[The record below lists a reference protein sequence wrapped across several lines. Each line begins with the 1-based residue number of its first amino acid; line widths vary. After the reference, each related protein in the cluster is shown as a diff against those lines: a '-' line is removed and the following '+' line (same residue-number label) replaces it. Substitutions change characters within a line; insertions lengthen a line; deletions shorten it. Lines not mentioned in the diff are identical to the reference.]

1 MSSSQYR
8 LHDHIGKSKM
18 YSSFHGE
25 GGVQHGGKHV
35 DETIREYFPDYNY
48 KGVFFEVGAWEP
60 ITINN
65 SYHFERNGWDC
76 YLFEANTA
84 LIPHLKEHR
93 KNVFNYAIANR
104 DKESVSFNVVVT
116 SQFVPSHP
124 NWTASFSAIHIAEE
138 HKNVFGFWP
147 TSVTQISVPQRSLN
161 TIIATEIPA
170 LKKIDVLT
178 LDIEGGELDCLYGLD
193 LTKYGPS
200 LMVIENVD
208 NDPRIND
215 YVTRFGYV
223 LDKQINYN
231 QYYIS
236 EEFRLKRI

>member
-1 MSSSQYR
+1 
-8 LHDHIGKSKM
+8 M
-18 YSSFHGE
+18 YTSFHGE
-25 GGVQHGGKHV
+25 GGEQHGNKCV
-35 DETIREYFPDYNY
+35 DETIREYFPDYDY

-104 DKESVSFNVVVT
+104 DKDAVSFNVVVT

-124 NWTASFSAIHIAEE
+124 NWTASFSAINVSDE
-138 HKNVFGFWP
+138 HKKVFGFYP
-147 TSVTQISVPQRSLN
+147 SSVTQITVPQRSLN
-161 TIIATEIPA
+161 SIIAKEIPD

-193 LTKYGPS
+193 LTKIAPS
-200 LMVIENVD
+200 LFVIENIT
-208 NDPRIND
+208 NDPQIAD
-215 YVTRFGYV
+215 YLTRFGYI
-223 LDKQINYN
+223 LDKQISYN
-231 QYYIS
+231 QYYTS
-236 EEFRLKRI
+236 EEYRLKRIQ